1 MKTRKIGNDSV
12 SAIGLGCMGMSW
24 AYGDRNDE
32 ESVRT
37 LERALEIGVNFWDT
51 ADLYGSGDNELL
63 LAQVLKTRR
72 DEVFLATKFGNVY
85 DRSLTSHQ
93 DQVAAEAPWI
103 IDGTP
108 GYVRR
113 AFEASVKRLGVDVV
127 DLYYQ
132 HRVDPEVPIEE
143 TVGAMAELVQE
154 GKVRYLGLSEASA
167 ESLRRAVKVHPI
179 AALQT
184 EYSLWER
191 SVEEEILP
199 TCRELGIAFVPYS
212 PLGRGFLTGEIKRFE
227 DLPED
232 DYRRHTPRFQGENF
246 DKNLDIV
253 REVERI
259 AGAKGVTTAQV
270 ALAWLLAKG
279 EDVLPIP
286 GTKKVRY
293 LEQNAAAIDVT
304 LTPEEIAA
312 LEALA
317 PTAGSRYPEHL
328 MRFVNV

>member
-1 MKTRKIGNDSV
+1 
-12 SAIGLGCMGMSW
+12 MGMSW